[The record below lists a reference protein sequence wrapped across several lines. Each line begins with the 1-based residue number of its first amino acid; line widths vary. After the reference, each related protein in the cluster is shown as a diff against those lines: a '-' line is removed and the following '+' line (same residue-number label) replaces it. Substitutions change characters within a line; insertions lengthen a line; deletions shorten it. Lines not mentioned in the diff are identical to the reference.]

1 MRNSI
6 SKSIVAG
13 LAALTMSATV
23 ISSAT
28 AAAVMNRDR
37 AFDRRNDG
45 RKFQQHA
52 VAPVAANDQPT
63 TSRPPDSF
71 GSFTTIA
78 RSAQKGLAFRSAS
91 SIVSLSDAARMT
103 RG

>member
-1 MRNSI
+1 MNVEDSLGLENAG
-6 SKSIVAG
+6 VALG
-13 LAALTMSATV
+13 HLML
-23 ISSAT
+23 
-28 AAAVMNRDR
+28 NRDR

-52 VAPVAANDQPT
+52 VAANDQPT

-71 GSFTTIA
+71 GSFTTITL
-78 RSAQKGLAFRSAS
+78 SAQKGLAFRCAS
-91 SIVSLSDAARMT
+91 SIVSLSDVARMA